1 MITPTTRL
9 TIDLIED
16 DRPERFSGTPAEI
29 VEAMNVTAFAPCE
42 SAGAYMAR
50 FNRYFDAV
58 NGRTLRTTT
67 AAAFVEDMLACG
79 IARRVEEDNHS
90 G

>member
-1 MITPTTRL
+1 MITPTARL

-42 SAGAYMAR
+42 SAAVYMAR
-50 FNRYFDAV
+50 FNRFYDMAK
-58 NGRTLRTTT
+58 GRTLRTTS
-67 AAAFVEDMLACG
+67 AAAFVEDMLAFG
-79 IARRVEEDNHS
+79 IARRVEEDNLS